1 MKAPIVKGGC
11 GRSARSLI
19 GDARG
24 FGFCIL
30 IAVAAIVIGMI
41 AG

>member
-11 GRSARSLI
+11 GRSANSLVS
-19 GDARG
+19 DAG
-24 FGFCIL
+24 NFGFCIL
-30 IAVAAIVIGMI
+30 LAVAAIVIGMI